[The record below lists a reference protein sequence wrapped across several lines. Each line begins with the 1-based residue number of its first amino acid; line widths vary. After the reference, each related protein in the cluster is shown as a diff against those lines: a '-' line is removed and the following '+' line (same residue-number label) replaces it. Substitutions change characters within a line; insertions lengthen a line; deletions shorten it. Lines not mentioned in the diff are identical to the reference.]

1 MLPMTASAQ
10 ALPTLHH
17 ILLVEDE
24 PGHAM
29 LVSEAL
35 NDHPRVRLH
44 TVENAVHAIHF
55 MTKQQGHWDAPT
67 PDLIILDLHLPIFS
81 GKALLEERRRRNF
94 CPVVPVVVVTS
105 TEEERVDCML
115 LGATD
120 YHLKPMVWSQWQAL
134 IGQIVARH
142 LAVDLRT

>member
-1 MLPMTASAQ
+1 MTVTTSERLQ
-10 ALPTLHH
+10 RH

-24 PGHAM
+24 PGHAR

-35 NDHPRVRLH
+35 CDHPNLRLH
-44 TVENAVHAIHF
+44 TVLNAVHAIHF
-55 MTKQQGHWDAPT
+55 MTKQQDYYNAPT
-67 PDLIILDLHLPIFS
+67 PELIILDLHLPIFS

-105 TEEERVDCML
+105 TEAERVDCLL
-115 LGATD
+115 LGATG
-120 YHLKPMVWSQWQAL
+120 YHLKPMEWSQWQVL

-142 LAVDLRT
+142 LAVDLRA

>member
-1 MLPMTASAQ
+1 MTAIAP
-10 ALPTLHH
+10 APAVHH

-24 PGHAM
+24 PGHAL

-35 NDHPRVRLH
+35 HDHPFLRLH
-44 TVENAVHAIHF
+44 TVLNAVHAIHF
-55 MTKQQGHWDAPT
+55 MTKQQGYYDAPT

-105 TEEERVDCML
+105 SADQRFDCML

-120 YHLKPMVWSQWQAL
+120 YHLKPMEWSQWQVL
-134 IGQIVARH
+134 VGQIVAQH
-142 LAVDLRT
+142 LAVDLRA

>member
-1 MLPMTASAQ
+1 MTAIAP
-10 ALPTLHH
+10 APPTQHH

-24 PGHAM
+24 PGHAR
-29 LVSEAL
+29 LINEAL

-44 TVENAVHAIHF
+44 TVLNAVHAIHF
-55 MTKQQGHWDAPT
+55 MTKQQGYWDAPT
-67 PDLIILDLHLPIFS
+67 PGLIILDLRLPIFS

-105 TEEERVDCML
+105 SVEERVDCML

-120 YHLKPMVWSQWQAL
+120 YHLKPMEWSQWQAL
-134 IGQIVARH
+134 VGQIVARY

>member
-1 MLPMTASAQ
+1 MTTSASSS
-10 ALPTLHH
+10 ALHN

-24 PGHAM
+24 PGHAR
-29 LVSEAL
+29 LVDEAL
-35 NDHPRVRLH
+35 HDDPRVRLH
-44 TVENAVHAIHF
+44 TVLNAVHAIHF
-55 MTKQQGHWDAPT
+55 MTKQQGYSDAPT

-105 TEEERVDCML
+105 SAADRVDCML

-120 YHLKPMVWSQWQAL
+120 YQIKPMEWSQWQAL
-134 IGQIVARH
+134 IRQMVARH
-142 LAVDLRT
+142 LSVDLRA